1 MCLKPLAISCL
12 SGHLSACIPPVTRS
26 LLPTKFPPPHSLFGI
41 LLRLSCYLT
50 PWAFHW
56 ACRALWVISQPTKS
70 SSVIGIPRSAPARRH
85 LALLAVSTAQN
96 AQRAHSFPFS
106 GSLCTGH
113 LFFLFFF
120 FRSSFQGGQSLTT
133 IFKVAPLPDCTLT
146 RLFLLHFLRNTLYN
160 FTY

>member
-12 SGHLSACIPPVTRS
+12 SGHLSACIPPVTQS
-26 LLPTKFPPPHSLFGI
+26 SLPTKYPPPHSLIGI
-41 LLRLSCYLT
+41 LLRLSFYLT

-113 LFFLFFF
+113 LFFFFF
-120 FRSSFQGGQSLTT
+120 SGHLFKGDHTIQSGAPPRLHAHPPLP
-133 IFKVAPLPDCTLT
+133 APLLA
-146 RLFLLHFLRNTLYN
+146 
-160 FTY
+160 